1 MSSVNSKAQRM
12 QWMDFL
18 RGTAV
23 LLVVVMHANSANIGG
38 ASVDWWTE
46 VNQHLT
52 PFRMPLLMFMS
63 GMLLSKSLAKPLP
76 VYIWG
81 KIAAIA
87 WPLAVWMFLYGT
99 FVRGGLNTFADVW
112 GLIVTGDYL
121 WFLMSL
127 LLCYAAAMGFK
138 PLITRFPRVY
148 SWGYLLIFLAMI
160 SIYVFTSVVRGGL
173 IGSTF
178 WYGAFFFLGAWALP
192 YVSRWVAMHW
202 AVILPLIALTALLAN
217 LGASDRSL
225 RVGTFAAAGI
235 SVLGIAVL
243 LWLTPR
249 LPRIAAVR
257 FVEWCGRSSIVVYVA
272 HFPIIILLRDRVF
285 SPLDLGSGMYVLL
298 MTIIAT
304 ALTVLLVWLRPWTA
318 WAYVMPG
325 AARITQRI
333 LR

>member
-1 MSSVNSKAQRM
+1 M

-23 LLVVVMHANSANIGG
+23 LLVIVLHANTVNISGANVG
-38 ASVDWWTE
+38 WWTE

-81 KIAAIA
+81 KVAAIA

-112 GLIVTGDYL
+112 GFIVTGDYL

-127 LLCYAAAMGFK
+127 LLCYGLAMVFK
-138 PLITRFPRVY
+138 PLMAWFPRAF
-148 SWGYLLIFLAMI
+148 SWGYLVIFLAMI
-160 SIYVFTSVVRGGL
+160 TIYVLTSVVRGGL

-178 WYGAFFFLGAWALP
+178 WYGAFFFLGAWAFP
-192 YVSRWVAMHW
+192 YAQRWVRMHW
-202 AVILPLIALTALLAN
+202 AVVLPLIVLTVLLAN
-217 LGASDRSL
+217 LGATDRSL

-235 SVLGIAVL
+235 SVLGIATL

-249 LPRIAAVR
+249 LPRIAPVR

-285 SPLDLGSGMYVLL
+285 PHLDLDNGMYVLL
-298 MTIIAT
+298 MTVAST
-304 ALTVLLVWLRPWTA
+304 ALTVFLVWLRPWTA
-318 WAYVMPG
+318 WFYVMPG